1 MLHTDHTTRQ
11 RLQQLQPLSR
21 TPLTIERTAA
31 AGAAVDARTF
41 ALELGRLL
49 PDARVASTAYGATV
63 YASLHAAILVTVY
76 DDRRLELD
84 IVDELDAGILQ
95 IPGAHADTPST
106 T

>member
-1 MLHTDHTTRQ
+1 MLRTDHITSQ

-21 TPLTIERTAA
+21 TPLQAENTAA
-31 AGAAVDARTF
+31 AGTAVDARTF
-41 ALELGRLL
+41 ALGLGRLL

-63 YASLHAAILVTVY
+63 YASIRAAVLVTVY

-84 IVDELDAGILQ
+84 AVDQLDARILQ
-95 IPGAHADTPST
+95 VPGAHADTQT

>member
-1 MLHTDHTTRQ
+1 MLHTDHHTSQ

-21 TPLTIERTAA
+21 TPLTIEHAGA

-41 ALELGRLL
+41 ARELGRLL

-63 YASLHAAILVTVY
+63 YASLHAAVLITVY

-84 IVDELDAGILQ
+84 AVEALEPGILQ
-95 IPGAHADTPST
+95 IPGAHADTTPT